1 MSDLA
6 DPMEAAGSAAVVASA
21 VELGLIESLSDPAP
35 AAEHASRLGLD
46 PQATRLELEALVAL
60 GIAEERDGRFAGA
73 EAADQLAPGPSLGAL
88 PEHGLWAHL
97 PHFLRTGQRYARMD
111 GSTAERSAA
120 YKELTKALG
129 RLFHDTA
136 RELAAKLTPRE
147 RILDVGAGSGVWS
160 LAMAQRSAAAH
171 ITAIDLPQVLPAFEE
186 RAERLGLRGQVE
198 LVAADYHAMELPSK
212 AFDRVLL
219 ANVLHLEPPRS
230 ARSLLRRVA
239 AALAPGG
246 DLVVIDALAGGDP
259 ARDRAR
265 SIYALHLAMRTRRGR
280 VHPRAEVEHW
290 CRDAGLGEGELITLS
305 GPARALGA
313 LIHRRPRRDDAGA
326 TDTRCA
332 RRTRAAIGSRHG
344 GPARWGP

>member
-6 DPMEAAGSAAVVASA
+6 DPIEADGSAAVVASA
-21 VELGLIESLSDPAP
+21 VEVGLVESLADPAP

-46 PQATRLELEALVAL
+46 PEATHLELEALVAL
-60 GIAEERDGRFAGA
+60 GIAEERDGRFGAA
-73 EAADQLAPGPSLGAL
+73 EAADQLALGPALGAL
-88 PEHGLWAHL
+88 PERGLWAHL
-97 PHFLRTGQRYARMD
+97 PRFLRTGQHYARMD

-120 YKELTKALG
+120 YKELTRALG
-129 RLFHDTA
+129 RLFHDAA

-160 LAMAQRSAAAH
+160 LAMAERSDAAR

-186 RAERLGLRGQVE
+186 RAESLGLRGRVE
-198 LVAADYHAMELPSK
+198 LVAADYHSIQLPSE

-219 ANVLHLEPPRS
+219 ANILHLEPPPS
-230 ARSLLRRVA
+230 ARSLVRRVA

-246 DLVVIDALAGGDP
+246 ELVVIDALVEGDP

-280 VHPRAEVEHW
+280 VHPRAEVERW
-290 CRDAGLGEGELITLS
+290 CRDAGLGEGQLVTLNA
-305 GPARALGA
+305 PAGALGA
-313 LIHRRPRRDDAGA
+313 LIHRRPRSHDAGA
-326 TDTRCA
+326 RDTRD
-332 RRTRAAIGSRHG
+332 RRTHA
-344 GPARWGP
+344 PP

>member
-6 DPMEAAGSAAVVASA
+6 GPIEADGSAAVVASA

-35 AAEHASRLGLD
+35 AVEHASRLGLD
-46 PQATRLELEALVAL
+46 PEATRLELEALVAL

-73 EAADQLAPGPSLGAL
+73 EAADQLAPGPSLLAL
-88 PEHGLWAHL
+88 PERGLWAHL

-186 RAERLGLRGQVE
+186 RAERLGLRGRVE
-198 LVAADYHAMELPSK
+198 LVAADYHAMELPSE

-230 ARSLLRRVA
+230 ARSLVRRVA

-246 DLVVIDALAGGDP
+246 ELVVIDALAGGDP

-332 RRTRAAIGSRHG
+332 RRTRTAIGSRHG

>member
-6 DPMEAAGSAAVVASA
+6 DPIEAYGCAAVIAGA
-21 VELGLIESLSDPAP
+21 VEVGLVESLSDPAP
-35 AAEHASRLGLD
+35 AVEHASRLGLD
-46 PQATRLELEALVAL
+46 PEATRLELEALVAL
-60 GIAEERDGRFAGA
+60 GIAEERDGRFGAA
-73 EAADQLAPGPSLGAL
+73 EAADQLAPGLPLGAR
-88 PEHGLWAHL
+88 PERGVWAHL
-97 PHFLRTGQRYARMD
+97 PHFLRTGQRYAQMD

-136 RELAAKLTPRE
+136 RELAAKLMSRE

-160 LAMAQRSAAAH
+160 LAMAERSDAAH

-186 RAERLGLRGQVE
+186 RAESLGLRGRVD
-198 LVAADYHAMELPSK
+198 LVAADYHSMNLPSE

-230 ARSLLRRVA
+230 ARSLVRRVT

-246 DLVVIDALAGGDP
+246 ELVVIDALLQGDP

-280 VHPRAEVEHW
+280 VHPCAEVERW
-290 CRDAGLGEGELITLS
+290 CRNAGLGKGELITLNA
-305 GPARALGA
+305 PARALGA
-313 LIHRRPRRDDAGA
+313 LIHHRPRRDDAGA
-326 TDTRCA
+326 TDTR
-332 RRTRAAIGSRHG
+332 
-344 GPARWGP
+344 